1 MSTAFDV
8 PLERRRARTESPTR
22 PRREAAPSAEA
33 RPRRR
38 LLTGGVVGILV
49 IAVLLAGVVA
59 VNVFVL
65 QLNMQLDQLGRERA
79 ELKVENA
86 RLQAQLS
93 GSSASVQV
101 TTTAK
106 AQGLVPA
113 DPLATEYVWIDR
125 KGSRSNR

>member
-1 MSTAFDV
+1 M
-8 PLERRRARTESPTR
+8 
-22 PRREAAPSAEA
+22 
-33 RPRRR
+33 
-38 LLTGGVVGILV
+38 